1 MTSTHS
7 SSRASRWALFGHR
20 SPVMC
25 SFDASPLPSAAQ
37 NLPGNICA
45 SVAIDWATMA
55 GW

>member
-7 SSRASRWALFGHR
+7 RSRALRSGFGGQR

-25 SFDASPLPSAAQ
+25 SFDASPEPRHTQSR
-37 NLPGNICA
+37 PGNISA
-45 SVAIDWATMA
+45 SVAIAWAMIA